1 MNTDVYV
8 GSKKYFPL
16 EKKVQRNFQALLQ
29 LQVLPRM
36 RCSEVQMWQWG
47 NEAFT
52 RQRRVNLGNN
62 GHHCTGQTFATTFPS
77 WLLQIV
83 KRLLLWHAFSFFLP
97 QLWSQN
103 MYVRYSRVQIYQIRA
118 PDLTFKFW
126 LERLTCFS
134 CRPGKASPGPG
145 RNLDSSCKLG
155 YCNPCRFIIL
165 VAGLLI
171 KADLHTAPLLMILPS
186 SARQRPQLREGS
198 AVQSVPTWL

>member
-1 MNTDVYV
+1 MISSLVQHCILKYESWRKVTLYGWNTNTIFSRIQCSGGKDEHRCVCWV
-8 GSKKYFPL
+8 KEVFSTGEEGAKEFPS
-16 EKKVQRNFQALLQ
+16 V
-29 LQVLPRM
+29 QVLPRM

-97 QLWSQN
+97 QLWSHN

-155 YCNPCRFIIL
+155 YCNPCRSF
-165 VAGLLI
+165 
-171 KADLHTAPLLMILPS
+171 
-186 SARQRPQLREGS
+186 
-198 AVQSVPTWL
+198 

>member
-1 MNTDVYV
+1 MLGQRSIFHRRRRCKGISKRS
-8 GSKKYFPL
+8 GSPKD
-16 EKKVQRNFQALLQ
+16 E
-29 LQVLPRM
+29 M
-36 RCSEVQMWQWG
+36 QWG
-47 NEAFT
+47 ADVAM
-52 RQRRVNLGNN
+52 RQWSIYSAAESKFGQQRWSLHRANL
-62 GHHCTGQTFATTFPS
+62 CFPS

-97 QLWSQN
+97 QLWSHN

>member
-1 MNTDVYV
+1 M
-8 GSKKYFPL
+8 
-16 EKKVQRNFQALLQ
+16 
-29 LQVLPRM
+29 
-36 RCSEVQMWQWG
+36 QWG
-47 NEAFT
+47 ADVAMRQWSIYSAAESKFGQQRSSLHRANLCHHFSLLASSDCEAITVMARF
-52 RQRRVNLGNN
+52 QL
-62 GHHCTGQTFATTFPS
+62 
-77 WLLQIV
+77 
-83 KRLLLWHAFSFFLP
+83 FSP
-97 QLWSQN
+97 PASHN

-165 VAGLLI
+165 VSGLLI
-171 KADLHTAPLLMILPS
+171 EADLHTAPLLMILPS